1 MASTASVLPDDIDT
15 LKAMLV
21 AMASEKAELRD
32 ETAELKAE
40 VVRLATLNERAEE
53 RTPIFTRSS
62 SNSSAPASA
71 AAPRSLMPISR
82 RSPLTRSRLGSAR
95 SRPSSMRQSRQ
106 ASHDALLDRAR
117 RSPRIW
123 NASTSSSSRLPSL
136 VTVAIA
142 SRC

>member
-1 MASTASVLPDDIDT
+1 M
-15 LKAMLV
+15 
-21 AMASEKAELRD
+21 
-32 ETAELKAE
+32 
-40 VVRLATLNERAEE
+40 
-53 RTPIFTRSS
+53 
-62 SNSSAPASA
+62 SAPHESDTDVVDRA
-71 AAPRSLMPISR
+71 AGLAAGDPLHRAR
-82 RSPLTRSRLGSAR
+82 RFRVTVVEAT
-95 SRPSSMRQSRQ
+95 Q